1 MNEVMQ
7 HILLLSAAG
16 SALALVLLCIKP
28 LTKRLFSPKWQ
39 YYVWLTVLIVMVLPV
54 KLSLPAEPVQIT
66 PAENTSAQ
74 TQQITP
80 VQTQQE
86 PAQPAA
92 LEEIAQRPALRI
104 PDIPNAIVRISG
116 FLWLAAAALLLG
128 YRIAKYM
135 MFLRTIKKYSVPE
148 CSLENIPKRLTVRKT
163 ELLDAPLIVGLIK
176 PVLYLPQT
184 EIKEE
189 KLDYILLHELTHYRR
204 HDLLYKWFAMLVSS
218 IHWFNPFVY
227 IVSRQIDEE
236 CEVSCDYAVCKT
248 LTEPQ
253 KKDYMAMILDFV
265 QTSIRKKRP
274 LTTQMASSKK
284 ILKRR
289 FLMMKTKKAT
299 SKFVSVLLVVLAL
312 AMLSTTVFASGVLS
326 GLTEDNYTVEITN
339 NGEVI
344 ELVNKPFIENG
355 EVYVPLR
362 ELFEKV
368 GVMEHPDSKIEW
380 NNGKIELTVAYYDNS
395 TYATQAHE
403 QPIRGQEI
411 DSVSFIYDYA
421 LEIGNPSLADTNI
434 MMLNAEGQGIPNEQ
448 AMSNAP
454 VLRSGNTYIPY
465 SYINY
470 LLKNKNWMIG
480 YIVRDKNREI
490 IDISSNALRINT
502 TIIDGNNEVVFKS
515 EDLKEP
521 EKTITGFFNAFADS
535 EFTLMKNYCTEECRS
550 GFFGDGYCFGMTKAE
565 LTDLSIDPLEYAKSS
580 NDFNAFVTVNMRP
593 HEQSVFDSNDTSTSF
608 YVILQRQS
616 DGRYLIDE
624 FATGL

>member
-7 HILLLSAAG
+7 HILLLSAVG
-16 SALALVLLCIKP
+16 SILALVLLCIKP
-28 LTKRLFSPKWQ
+28 LTKRLFTPKWQ
-39 YYVWLTVLIVMVLPV
+39 YYIWLTVLIVMVLPV
-54 KLSLPAEPVQIT
+54 KLSLPVEPVQIT

-86 PAQPAA
+86 PAQPAT

-116 FLWLAAAALLLG
+116 FLWLAVAALLLG
-128 YRIAKYM
+128 YRMTKYM
-135 MFLRTIKKYSVPE
+135 MFLRTIKKHSVTE
-148 CSLENIPKRLTVRKT
+148 RSLENIPKRLTVRKT

-189 KLDYILLHELTHYRR
+189 ELDYILLHELTHYRR

-236 CEVSCDYAVCKT
+236 CEMSCDYAVCKT

-299 SKFVSVLLVVLAL
+299 SKFVSVLSVVLAL

-326 GLTEDNYTVEITN
+326 GLTEDNYTIEITN

-344 ELVNKPFIENG
+344 RLVNKPFIENG

-362 ELFEKV
+362 EIFEKV
-368 GVMEHPDSKIEW
+368 GVVNNQESYINW
-380 NNGKIELTVAYYDNS
+380 NEGKIEAL
-395 TYATQAHE
+395 
-403 QPIRGQEI
+403 I
-411 DSVSFIYDYA
+411 VSSNEDKA
-421 LEIGNPSLADTNI
+421 LYSFEIGNDVIKTELMPPSKVDYFPDVKMNGVAILKD
-434 MMLNAEGQGIPNEQ
+434 
-448 AMSNAP
+448 S
-454 VLRSGNTYIPY
+454 VTYISIKDIDFMVNNISFSAKSHSL
-465 SYINY
+465 SYAIY
-470 LLKNKNWMIG
+470 
-480 YIVRDKNREI
+480 DKNGNDITSSVDNEI
-490 IDISSNALRINT
+490 ELQKDSEKMT
-502 TIIDGNNEVVFKS
+502 TPYGTVELVFKS
-515 EDLKEP
+515 FYESDF
-521 EKTITGFFNAFADS
+521 EK
-535 EFTLMKNYCTEECRS
+535 MKGYCTENCVDK
-550 GFFGDGYCFGMTKAE
+550 FFEDSCVFGMKKA
-565 LTDLSIDPLEYAKSS
+565 TIRSMSYTNGSS
-580 NDFNAFVTVNMRP
+580 EISDRVFIEVSLYEIEFEGN
-593 HEQSVFDSNDTSTSF
+593 SVFAEGRNPTSF
-608 YVILQRQS
+608 YLILQRQT

>member
-1 MNEVMQ
+1 
-7 HILLLSAAG
+7 
-16 SALALVLLCIKP
+16 
-28 LTKRLFSPKWQ
+28 
-39 YYVWLTVLIVMVLPV
+39 
-54 KLSLPAEPVQIT
+54 
-66 PAENTSAQ
+66 
-74 TQQITP
+74 
-80 VQTQQE
+80 
-86 PAQPAA
+86 
-92 LEEIAQRPALRI
+92 
-104 PDIPNAIVRISG
+104 
-116 FLWLAAAALLLG
+116 
-128 YRIAKYM
+128 M

-299 SKFVSVLLVVLAL
+299 SKFVSVLSVVLA
-312 AMLSTTVFASGVLS
+312 
-326 GLTEDNYTVEITN
+326 
-339 NGEVI
+339 
-344 ELVNKPFIENG
+344 LVNKPFIENG

>member
-7 HILLLSAAG
+7 NILLLSAVG
-16 SALALVLLCIKP
+16 SVLALVLLCIKP
-28 LTKRLFSPKWQ
+28 LTKRLFTPKWQ

-66 PAENTSAQ
+66 PIENTSSQ

-80 VQTQQE
+80 EAQQE

-104 PDIPNAIVRISG
+104 PDIPNGIVRISG
-116 FLWLAAAALLLG
+116 FLWLAVAALLLG
-128 YRIAKYM
+128 YRMTKYI

-184 EIKEE
+184 EIKEDE
-189 KLDYILLHELTHYRR
+189 LDYILLHELTHYRR

-236 CEVSCDYAVCKT
+236 CEVSCDYEVCKT

-265 QTSIRKKRP
+265 QTAIRKKRP

-289 FLMMKTKKAT
+289 FLMMKTKKTT
-299 SKFVSVLLVVLAL
+299 SKFVSVLSVVLAL

-362 ELFEKV
+362 EMLEKLNMMNNP
-368 GVMEHPDSKIEW
+368 GSYINW
-380 NNGKIELTVAYYDNS
+380 NNGKIEVFFGYNGDGTVIALDDRFEMEIGKKQLIYNPSSDLPNSDAVREMYCAPLLVNQTTYVPYSFISCMLTGEKWDINYAVYGKNGEQIYFSGTSSRYDD
-395 TYATQAHE
+395 TTPEYTVE
-403 QPIRGQEI
+403 QFFQHLERGQIEQANRYCTSDSRIDRSFGTQKRVSDITVDYTI
-411 DSVSFIYDYA
+411 DSFGQISAECYAEFID
-421 LEIGNPSLADTNI
+421 EEHLADDY
-434 MMLNAEGQGIPNEQ
+434 Q
-448 AMSNAP
+448 P
-454 VLRSGNTYIPY
+454 VHWKIYLVQQPDNTYL
-465 SYINY
+465 INGWES
-470 LLKNKNWMIG
+470 LD
-480 YIVRDKNREI
+480 V
-490 IDISSNALRINT
+490 
-502 TIIDGNNEVVFKS
+502 
-515 EDLKEP
+515 
-521 EKTITGFFNAFADS
+521 
-535 EFTLMKNYCTEECRS
+535 
-550 GFFGDGYCFGMTKAE
+550 
-565 LTDLSIDPLEYAKSS
+565 
-580 NDFNAFVTVNMRP
+580 
-593 HEQSVFDSNDTSTSF
+593 
-608 YVILQRQS
+608 
-616 DGRYLIDE
+616 
-624 FATGL
+624 